1 MERSR
6 AALLVFAIVA
16 SSALVV
22 APISAPSASA
32 AEVSLDA
39 GPPGHDVSIDY
50 GTTIPDEQRIEVG
63 PATTTLVVTPGL
75 SEEPP
80 GVFCAGSGGLPDYS
94 SLETPWTGR
103 VVVQVDPGTF
113 GSTGGIDAWYRC
125 RSGGGPETSVYS
137 ETWWLAGSAD
147 APETVE
153 LTADPAK
160 QVQRTDDYT
169 FTGEEAETPRVVQA
183 GDRVTV
189 SGLGG
194 VWPSSKAY
202 VSVNHLGGSTLA
214 PAVVAADRDSFSFV
228 VPPDLPESP
237 FGAAYFVQ
245 ASADSGIP
253 GDPSMPE
260 LLVRAAWSD
269 YLTIRSA
276 EAAASTTRLSLD
288 RHYALSSSTIRAT
301 VSVRSE
307 GRPATDGRVRLLVG
321 GQEFR
326 RSLTADDAGDVTFT
340 LPKLRRGLHTV
351 TAVYDGTS
359 ASEGSR
365 DRPDRVRILW

>member
-1 MERSR
+1 MRSR
-6 AALLVFAIVA
+6 LVVAASAIA
-16 SSALVV
+16 MSSALAVV
-22 APISAPSASA
+22 PIAVPSASA

-39 GPPGHDVSIDY
+39 GPPRHDVTVSY
-50 GTTIPDEQRIEVG
+50 GTTNPDAQRIEVG

-75 SEEPP
+75 VNESP
-80 GVFCAGSGGLPDYS
+80 GVFCAGSDGRLPDYS
-94 SLETPWTGR
+94 SLETPWTGG
-103 VVVQVDPGTF
+103 VVVQVGPGTF

-125 RSGGGPETSVYS
+125 RSGGGPETSEYS
-137 ETWWLAGSAD
+137 ETWWLASSLN

-160 QVQRTDDYT
+160 QVQRTDDYI
-169 FTGEEAETPRVVQA
+169 FAGQEAETPRVVQA

-194 VWPSSKAY
+194 VWPSSRAY
-202 VSVNHLGGSTLA
+202 VSVDHPGGSTLT

-237 FGAAYFVQ
+237 SGATYFVY

-269 YLTIRSA
+269 HLTIHSA
-276 EAAASTTRLSLD
+276 EAAASTTRLSLN

-301 VSVRSE
+301 VSVSSE
-307 GRPATDGRVRLLVG
+307 GRPATAGRVRLLVA
-321 GQEFR
+321 GQEFWH
-326 RSLTADDAGDVTFT
+326 SLTADDSGDVTFT
-340 LPKLRRGLHTV
+340 LPKLPRGVHTV
-351 TAVYDGTS
+351 TAVYDGTP
-359 ASEGSR
+359 AVEGSR
-365 DRPDRVRILW
+365 DRPERVRILW